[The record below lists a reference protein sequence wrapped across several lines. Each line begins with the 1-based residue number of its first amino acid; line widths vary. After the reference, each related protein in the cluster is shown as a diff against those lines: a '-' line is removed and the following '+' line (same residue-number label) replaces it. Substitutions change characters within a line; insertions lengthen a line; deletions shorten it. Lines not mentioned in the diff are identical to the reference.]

1 MQCDWEINV
10 TSLIFGAP
18 RMPPTPRRRF
28 REVFAKIFRKRW
40 RENFFRKT
48 DLVDAI
54 NLVQK
59 SSKSE
64 LSSRFLSRS
73 KFWGAKKFEFLNGRL
88 PPEDG
93 SVRPQTLG
101 KRVSDDPRH
110 FIFRRRKKNL
120 AKNFEKTGG
129 GVQQPEEW
137 SATTCGFARVS
148 GLRWEGVGEGKH
160 KLSHTRPQGVGGF
173 RKCPNASECI

>member
-1 MQCDWEINV
+1 M
-10 TSLIFGAP
+10 GAKITA
-18 RMPPTPRRRF
+18 RSCF
-28 REVFAKIFRKRW
+28 DDSFAKFSQSFRDFFSKTLARK
-40 RENFFRKT
+40 FFRKT

-73 KFWGAKKFEFLNGRL
+73 KFWGAKKVEFSKGRL

-110 FIFRRRKKNL
+110 FIFRRRKT
-120 AKNFEKTGG
+120 NFEPPKPCTPPPPKNPHDRGFRPERGG
-129 GVQQPEEW
+129 ERKG
-137 SATTCGFARVS
+137 R
-148 GLRWEGVGEGKH
+148 GKITPTH
-160 KLSHTRPQGVGGF
+160 RTPGVGGF
-173 RKCPNASECI
+173 F

>member
-1 MQCDWEINV
+1 
-10 TSLIFGAP
+10 
-18 RMPPTPRRRF
+18 MPGRKLFVQNFRRSAHATDPATTVSRSF
-28 REVFAKIFRKRW
+28 RENFSKTLARK
-40 RENFFRKT
+40 FFRKT

-54 NLVQK
+54 NLVKK

-110 FIFRRRKKNL
+110 FIFRRRKTIFGK
-120 AKNFEKTGG
+120 KCSTK
-129 GVQQPEEW
+129 VQRGEVQR
-137 SATTCGFARVS
+137 F
-148 GLRWEGVGEGKH
+148 VG
-160 KLSHTRPQGVGGF
+160 SGGF
-173 RKCPNASECI
+173 SARFGGRIIGGR

>member
-1 MQCDWEINV
+1 MIDRV
-10 TSLIFGAP
+10 GA
-18 RMPPTPRRRF
+18 
-28 REVFAKIFRKRW
+28 IH
-40 RENFFRKT
+40 
-48 DLVDAI
+48 
-54 NLVQK
+54 LVQK

-64 LSSRFLSRS
+64 LSSRFFGRS
-73 KFWGAKKFEFLNGRL
+73 KFWSAEKVEFSNGRL

-110 FIFRRRKKNL
+110 FIFRRRKKIS
-120 AKNFEKTGG
+120 AKKFKKTGG

-160 KLSHTRPQGVGGF
+160 KLSHTRPQGVGGYV
-173 RKCPNASECI
+173 RTTSAS

>member
-1 MQCDWEINV
+1 MLKQVFRSCILKHIGLTRLGTD
-10 TSLIFGAP
+10 SGAADF
-18 RMPPTPRRRF
+18 RRSAHATDPATTVSRSF
-28 REVFAKIFRKRW
+28 
-40 RENFFRKT
+40 RENFSKTLARKIFRKT

-73 KFWGAKKFEFLNGRL
+73 KFWGAKKVEFSKGRL

-110 FIFRRRKKNL
+110 FIFQRRKL
-120 AKNFEKTGG
+120 LVLDVCTYI
-129 GVQQPEEW
+129 Q
-137 SATTCGFARVS
+137 
-148 GLRWEGVGEGKH
+148 
-160 KLSHTRPQGVGGF
+160 
-173 RKCPNASECI
+173 

>member
-1 MQCDWEINV
+1 MSKSSSQTRGLEISA
-10 TSLIFGAP
+10 THHCLKAP
-18 RMPPTPRRRF
+18 PRGYPRVRDVFFHTLDFLSALPEHLKKCSALRACHRPRFAKFSRSF
-28 REVFAKIFRKRW
+28 REKFSKTLARKNFRKA
-40 RENFFRKT
+40 

-64 LSSRFLSRS
+64 LSSRFFGRS
-73 KFWGAKKFEFLNGRL
+73 KFWGAKKVEFSNGRL

-110 FIFRRRKKNL
+110 FIF
-120 AKNFEKTGG
+120 
-129 GVQQPEEW
+129 
-137 SATTCGFARVS
+137 
-148 GLRWEGVGEGKH
+148 
-160 KLSHTRPQGVGGF
+160 
-173 RKCPNASECI
+173 

>member
-1 MQCDWEINV
+1 MRVRDAERYHDDDQGAGPTSVAQGWLRHVYVLAGAEI
-10 TSLIFGAP
+10 F
-18 RMPPTPRRRF
+18 RRSAHATDPATTVSRSF
-28 REVFAKIFRKRW
+28 RENFSKTLARK
-40 RENFFRKT
+40 FFRKT

-73 KFWGAKKFEFLNGRL
+73 KFWGAKKIEFSKGRL

-110 FIFRRRKKNL
+110 FMFRRRKKIRQKFFKKDFVGSL
-120 AKNFEKTGG
+120 SWKGAGSHQTLVGQTF
-129 GVQQPEEW
+129 
-137 SATTCGFARVS
+137 
-148 GLRWEGVGEGKH
+148 GLTGEG
-160 KLSHTRPQGVGGF
+160 
-173 RKCPNASECI
+173 